1 MTSAKRMMRY
11 GRATGVE
18 VKARRRGH
26 GGVTLRRSNPFLY
39 FSSKLEKYRRV
50 NGLALRP
57 ILVNTEIGVRGRTD
71 RVVTSAE
78 DI

>member
-1 MTSAKRMMRY
+1 M
-11 GRATGVE
+11 
-18 VKARRRGH
+18 
-26 GGVTLRRSNPFLY
+26 RRSNPFLY

-57 ILVNTEIGVRGRTD
+57 ILVNTEIGVRGRPD
-71 RVVTSAE
+71 RGVINAE